1 MNLPSLPSILQASAL
16 PTSAFSLQPS
26 AFPLAMGAPAQPGE
40 NPTKS
45 LLGALGPMI
54 LIFVV
59 FYLIL
64 IRPQQKQQKEARKM
78 LEALKVGDRVLV
90 AGGIYGMV
98 AQLKEKSV
106 VVKIAENT
114 RVEILRSA
122 IQQVL
127 PEESGGKA

>member
-1 MNLPSLPSILQASAL
+1 MNL
-16 PTSAFSLQPS
+16 PTSAFTIQPV
-26 AFPLAMGAPAQPGE
+26 LAMGAPPQPGE

-45 LLGALGPMI
+45 LLGALGPMV

-64 IRPQQKQQKEARKM
+64 IRPQQKQQKETRKM

-90 AGGIYGMV
+90 SGGIFGIV
-98 AQLKEKSV
+98 AQIKDKSV

-114 RVEILRSA
+114 RVEMLRTA
-122 IQQVL
+122 VQQVL
-127 PEESGGKA
+127 PEESKDKN

>member
-1 MNLPSLPSILQASAL
+1 MNFLPSSFIVNAS
-16 PTSAFSLQPS
+16 SF
-26 AFPLAMGAPAQPGE
+26 LAMGAPAQPGE

-114 RVEILRSA
+114 RVEMLRSA